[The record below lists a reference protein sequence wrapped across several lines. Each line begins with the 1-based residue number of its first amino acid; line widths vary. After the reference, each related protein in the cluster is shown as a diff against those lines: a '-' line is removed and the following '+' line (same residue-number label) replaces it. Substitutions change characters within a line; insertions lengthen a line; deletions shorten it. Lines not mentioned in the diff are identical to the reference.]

1 MTASIDGLRWLPRCA
16 PRWYDE
22 FSMIRS
28 DSHKPRI
35 GIPYRTRKE
44 ELNGDFAKIEK
55 YIGPLRQA
63 GAEVVVI
70 SLGLSREHLE
80 KIARTLDGVLLTGSP
95 ADVDPSRFGAPRH
108 ARSADP
114 DPDRERIDFALLEHC
129 FGEQKP
135 VLAICY
141 GIQSLNVFLSGTLIQ
156 DIPSE
161 LQTTIQH
168 DWDDEPG
175 APDRTH
181 GVRFESD
188 SRLAQ
193 IAGVKEALVNSSHHQ
208 SILEPGRD
216 LRVVSRAP
224 DGVIEAVEWTGGAN
238 WVVGVQW
245 HPERMAGSDILARE
259 LFGDL
264 VAVAS
269 MRKTPARA

>member
-1 MTASIDGLRWLPRCA
+1 
-16 PRWYDE
+16 
-22 FSMIRS
+22 MISR
-28 DSHKPRI
+28 DTRKPRI

-44 ELNGDFAKIEK
+44 ELNGDFGKIEK

-70 SLGLSREHLE
+70 SLGLSPEHLE

-95 ADVDPSRFGAPRH
+95 ADVDPSRFAAARH
-108 ARSADP
+108 PRSADP
-114 DPDRERIDFALLEHC
+114 DLDRERTDFALLHHC

-135 VLAICY
+135 VLGICY
-141 GIQSLNVFLSGTLIQ
+141 GIQSLNVFLSGTLVQ

-161 LQTTIQH
+161 LQTTIEH

-181 GVRFESD
+181 EVQIESN
-188 SRLAQ
+188 SRLAR
-193 IAGVKEALVNSSHHQ
+193 IAGAQEALVNSSHHQ
-208 SILEPGRD
+208 SIREPGRD
-216 LRVVSRAP
+216 LRVVSRAS
-224 DGVIEAVEWTGGAN
+224 DGVIEAVEWTGDAN

-245 HPERMAGSDILARE
+245 HPERMAETDALARG
-259 LFGDL
+259 LFSDL

-269 MRKTPARA
+269 MRKMPARA